1 MEEKEWK
8 DIEGYEGYY
17 QISNYGRVK
26 SLARTITRRN
36 GGTLSYDEI
45 ILKHRLILGYPN
57 VNLHRDGKQKTY
69 RIHRLVGK
77 YFCPN
82 SGDDYVVNHENGVK
96 DNNYYWNLKWCSSE
110 YNTEHARVR
119 GLQKDNI
126 SGLLAYNKSR
136 ERPLI
141 IRYGGDMIFYA
152 KSAPEAASWLI
163 TEFNVEVKHDT
174 LRRKIA
180 RVAQDNETTYT
191 KYLGF
196 SFHYM
201 YMIRLKKPVT
211 TISLVAK

>member
-1 MEEKEWK
+1 MEEIWT
-8 DIEGYEGYY
+8 DIEDYEGYY

-26 SLARTITRRN
+26 SLARTITRCR
-36 GGTLSYDEI
+36 GGSLSYDEI
-45 ILKHRLILGYPN
+45 ILKHRLILGYPC
-57 VNLHRDGKQKTY
+57 VNLHKDGKQKTY

-77 YFCPN
+77 YYCLN
-82 SGDDYVVNHENGVK
+82 SGDDYVVNHEDGDK
-96 DNNYYWNLKWCSSE
+96 TNNHYWNLKWCTSE
-110 YNTEHARVR
+110 YNTEHARVFN
-119 GLQKDNI
+119 LQKDNI

-141 IRYGGDMIFYA
+141 IRYGGEMLFYA

-163 TEFNVEVKHDT
+163 TEFNVEIKHET

-180 RVAQDNETTYT
+180 SVAQENESKYT